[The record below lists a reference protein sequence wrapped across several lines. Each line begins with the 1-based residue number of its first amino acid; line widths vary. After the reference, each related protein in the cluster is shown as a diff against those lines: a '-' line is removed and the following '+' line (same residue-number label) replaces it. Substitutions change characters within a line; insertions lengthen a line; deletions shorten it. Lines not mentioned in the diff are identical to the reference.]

1 MSAKPSYR
9 FAISVKLLAQKNT
22 PVDRRKDRDQ
32 TGAGRSGWK
41 LVPDERPRSGPNC
54 FPHIYAPRGDGPRR
68 FCLIKDNTPQLRHLE
83 RPIKTQTRTDP
94 STPIRMP
101 KNQQRRDIEVP
112 AVPSP
117 DKSWSYGLN
126 EVSRSPMHRPI
137 EFGNHPQGHCH
148 RIVIVNEAIH
158 FLDPSSPRD
167 RWTRRQVPLQS
178 SQCFI
183 SAL

>member
-1 MSAKPSYR
+1 MLLEVMVQGVSALSRTTRRNSDILNARSKLKP
-9 FAISVKLLAQKNT
+9 AQT
-22 PVDRRKDRDQ
+22 LQRLY
-32 TGAGRSGWK
+32 A
-41 LVPDERPRSGPNC
+41 
-54 FPHIYAPRGDGPRR
+54 FP
-68 FCLIKDNTPQLRHLE
+68 
-83 RPIKTQTRTDP
+83 KT
-94 STPIRMP
+94 
-101 KNQQRRDIEVP
+101 QQRRDIEVP

-126 EVSRSPMHRPI
+126 EGSRSPMHRPI